1 MRREG
6 GGRHGS
12 LLAPNKG
19 GGDSRG
25 YCAQREREREGGREG
40 GSEGG
45 RECMGGGCVWVV
57 VEECLLANNE
67 KMSVGRYNTLCIA
80 PCEWYFVERGNIA
93 DKLKPKNI
101 NISFKNNSNVAI
113 DLFVFIFYCDQ
124 TVIDVETGIV
134 IKEFCRASCST
145 ELRSK
150 KNNMVLIT

>member
-1 MRREG
+1 MYGWWLCVG
-6 GGRHGS
+6 GG
-12 LLAPNKG
+12 G
-19 GGDSRG
+19 GVFIGK
-25 YCAQREREREGGREG
+25 QRK
-40 GSEGG
+40 
-45 RECMGGGCVWVV
+45 
-57 VEECLLANNE
+57 N
-67 KMSVGRYNTLCIA
+67 VGRQVQHAVHSSLRMVFCK
-80 PCEWYFVERGNIA
+80 RGNIA

-134 IKEFCRASCST
+134 TKEFCRASCST